1 MLGVFADWSLL
12 VLRLQVS
19 DRAQRLMGVMA
30 TFPNEVRYDPVRHEG
45 LVCSAAG
52 SPPLAL
58 ASLFTPEPFT
68 FRPLGAEPVAIFAAF
83 NGCDWDADHRTILVT
98 NPVLGLLATV
108 DRDSGRV
115 RRTRF
120 VGFGA
125 RAVALDEPRG
135 RVYVGNFFRGDVQA
149 LDLSTGREMARWF
162 LGRYLRDLRLTR
174 DGRFLLVTSTLGIVR
189 VRL

>member
-1 MLGVFADWSLL
+1 
-12 VLRLQVS
+12 
-19 DRAQRLMGVMA
+19 MGISHR
-30 TFPNEVRYDPVRHEG
+30 VR
-45 LVCSAAG
+45 
-52 SPPLAL
+52 
-58 ASLFTPEPFT
+58 
-68 FRPLGAEPVAIFAAF
+68 
-83 NGCDWDADHRTILVT
+83 
-98 NPVLGLLATV
+98 
-108 DRDSGRV
+108 RV